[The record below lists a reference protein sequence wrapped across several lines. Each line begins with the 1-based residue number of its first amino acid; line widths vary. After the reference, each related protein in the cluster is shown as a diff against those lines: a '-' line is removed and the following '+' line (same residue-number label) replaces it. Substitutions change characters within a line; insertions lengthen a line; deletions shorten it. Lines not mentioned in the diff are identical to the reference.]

1 VIVPKQK
8 RKVKEVEKIKYVEVP
23 KEVIKEKIKYV
34 DVPREVIKEVKG
46 KTKKVMVDV
55 PRDVVREVVKY
66 VDRPIDR
73 YVDVPVYLKPEKE
86 I

>member
-1 VIVPKQK
+1 
-8 RKVKEVEKIKYVEVP
+8 
-23 KEVIKEKIKYV
+23 
-34 DVPREVIKEVKG
+34 VIKEVKG

-66 VDRPIDR
+66 VDRPVDR
-73 YVDVPVYLKPEKE
+73 YVDIPVYLKPEKE